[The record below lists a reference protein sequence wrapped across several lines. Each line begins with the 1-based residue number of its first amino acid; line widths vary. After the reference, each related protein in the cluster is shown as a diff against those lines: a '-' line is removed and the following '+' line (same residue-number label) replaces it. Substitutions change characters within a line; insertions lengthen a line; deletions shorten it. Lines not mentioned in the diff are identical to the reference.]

1 MKTGCLDLTAT
12 FILDLMP
19 TIPKSFM
26 LLHRALSESGFHL
39 WKPWLTQL
47 RCISGISGNR
57 EPPFINPETGINY
70 GRMLD
75 NTPMQLQ
82 APLKEI
88 ADVFKLKGILSPNGN
103 RPHPV
108 RFLVSSPDEE
118 IVKWYASLMHGM
130 LSYYR

>member
-1 MKTGCLDLTAT
+1 MSL
-12 FILDLMP
+12 
-19 TIPKSFM
+19 PK
-26 LLHRALSESGFHL
+26 ALSESGFRF
-39 WKPWLTQL
+39 WKPWLTHL

-75 NTPMQLQ
+75 NTPMQLV

-88 ADVFKLKGILSPNGN
+88 ADVFKLKGILSPLGN

>member
-1 MKTGCLDLTAT
+1 
-12 FILDLMP
+12 
-19 TIPKSFM
+19 M
-26 LLHRALSESGFHL
+26 LRIFRPDCFRL
-39 WKPWLTQL
+39 WTEQL
-47 RCISGISGNR
+47 RGISGISGNR
-57 EPPFINPETGINY
+57 DPPFINPETGINY

-88 ADVFKLKGILSPNGN
+88 ADVFKLKGILSPHGN

-108 RFLVSSPDEE
+108 RFLVGCPDEE

-130 LSYYR
+130 LSFYR